1 VLPPR
6 ELTMVRRPG
15 EELIAT
21 EKVKHSFDSQVKRK
35 IESRKVRLPKALDA
49 RVRRLSRRLYRA
61 IGLDGYAR
69 IDWRLRADGEL
80 FFLEANPNPEIAA
93 FEEFAEAA
101 RTAGIPYNRLIQ
113 RILRLGIARFER
125 DDG

>member
-1 VLPPR
+1 
-6 ELTMVRRPG
+6 MVRRPG